1 MDAVIITLM
10 AGRAKQRQQT
20 TRSVHHAAN
29 MACHDACFYGTLFYR
44 PHDIQEAA
52 LSRITHR
59 LKTLHWPETRLLA
72 SLALPICGAQL
83 AQGGMSVVDVM
94 MTGRLNATALAAVS
108 VGSSLWMPLMLFM
121 TGTLMGITPI
131 VAQLLGGQRHDE
143 IRPAVHQALWVAL
156 LLGVISALLLWFAVI
171 PIFELMGVPPDVA
184 LASSAYL
191 TALAFGMPG
200 VALFQALRAFS
211 DGMNHT
217 RPSLWISLIGLG
229 VNIPSNYLL
238 IYGGDGLVDVFGTG
252 IVPDV
257 LQNLPSLGAFGC
269 GIATALS
276 MWTMALAMVLYTR
289 RGRTYAP
296 VRLWQRVC
304 WPQRDGLRELTVV
317 GLPIGIAI
325 FVEVTLFTLIALF
338 IASLGE
344 ITVAAHQVAFSYT
357 GILFMLPLSLSMALT
372 VRVGNTLGQ
381 IRPEMARLVAWN
393 GIAISLVTAAI
404 NSTLLW
410 VTGEWVISLYTSNP
424 EVQHLAASLI
434 ALAVFYQVSDSLQAN
449 LAGALRGYKDTRIV
463 MLITVLSYWCVG
475 LGGGHWL
482 GTRGLGSLTAPL
494 GVHGYWLGLI
504 AGLSTAAV
512 LLAWRLRHISA
523 KIPHQTVAAT

>member
-1 MDAVIITLM
+1 M
-10 AGRAKQRQQT
+10 
-20 TRSVHHAAN
+20 
-29 MACHDACFYGTLFYR
+29 
-44 PHDIQEAA
+44 
-52 LSRITHR
+52 SRIAHR
-59 LKTLHWPETRLLA
+59 LKTLHWPETRLLMR
-72 SLALPICGAQL
+72 LALPICGAQL
-83 AQGGMSVVDVM
+83 AQAGMSVVDVM
-94 MTGRLNATALAAVS
+94 MTGRQSATALAAVS
-108 VGSSLWMPLMLFM
+108 VGSSLWVPLMLFM
-121 TGTLMGITPI
+121 TGTLMGVTPI
-131 VAQLLGGQRHDE
+131 VAQLLGGQRHAE

-156 LLGVISALLLWFAVI
+156 LLGVISAGLLWFMVM
-171 PIFELMGVPPDVA
+171 PVFKLMSVPPDVA

-191 TALAFGMPG
+191 AALAFGMPG
-200 VALFQALRAFS
+200 IALFQALRAFS

-217 RPSLWISLIGLG
+217 RPALWISLIGLG

-238 IYGGDGLVDVFGTG
+238 IYGGEGLVDLFGDWIPG
-252 IVPDV
+252 F
-257 LQNLPSLGAFGC
+257 LQNLPALGAFGC

-276 MWTMALAMVLYTR
+276 MWTMALSMALYTR
-289 RGRTYAP
+289 RGRTYG
-296 VRLWQRVC
+296 RINLWQRIT
-304 WPQRDGLRELTVV
+304 WPQWEGLRELIIV

-381 IRPEMARLVAWN
+381 ARPEMARLVAWN

-410 VTGEWVISLYTSNP
+410 VTGAWVMSLYTGNP
-424 EVQHLAASLI
+424 EVQRLAASLI
-434 ALAVFYQVSDSLQAN
+434 TLAVFYQVSDALQAN

-463 MLITVLSYWCVG
+463 MFITVLSYWCVG

-482 GTRGLGSLTAPL
+482 GTRGVGSLAAPL
-494 GVHGYWLGLI
+494 GVHGYWLGLV

-512 LLAWRLRHISA
+512 LLGWRLRHISA
-523 KIPHQTVAAT
+523 TTQRQAAPAI